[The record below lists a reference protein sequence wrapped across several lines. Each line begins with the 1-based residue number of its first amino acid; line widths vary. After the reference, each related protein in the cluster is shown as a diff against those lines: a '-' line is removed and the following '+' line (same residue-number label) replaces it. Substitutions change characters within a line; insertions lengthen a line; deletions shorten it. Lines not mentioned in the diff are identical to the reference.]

1 MRYHKILLSLIVFG
15 CTAMACAQDQPRL
28 KVAIFVHE
36 GVQLLDFSGPGEVFK
51 DAGFE
56 VFAVAPD
63 TTEITSQGFLKVR
76 PNYSISN
83 CPQPDIMVFPGGAT
97 GNAMSDDRVIEWI
110 RQAAPK
116 AQYVLSVC
124 TGSLLIA
131 KAGLLDGMTATTHYC
146 CQESLAEFKKV
157 TVVKDKRFVDNG
169 KVITTEGI
177 SAGIDGSLYLVE
189 KIKGR
194 KAADDIAH
202 YMMYNW
208 QPDTYDILVIKP

>member
-1 MRYHKILLSLIVFG
+1 MKYYKSVLPLILLCCSMI
-15 CTAMACAQDQPRL
+15 ACAQDQPRL

-63 TTEITSQGFLKVR
+63 TTEITSQGFLKIR
-76 PNYSISN
+76 PNYSIAN

-110 RQAAPK
+110 RNTAPGS
-116 AQYVLSVC
+116 QFVLSVC

-146 CQESLAEFKKV
+146 LLPGEP
-157 TVVKDKRFVDNG
+157 R
-169 KVITTEGI
+169 
-177 SAGIDGSLYLVE
+177 
-189 KIKGR
+189 
-194 KAADDIAH
+194 
-202 YMMYNW
+202 
-208 QPDTYDILVIKP
+208 